1 MVKHERVSLPQAKEK
16 INQISEQLLNLADQ
30 CRGFI
35 AAGGGEN
42 QDVNLYRGTQTKL
55 CNEVR
60 VLVASSKLL
69 VQAAAEVK
77 IDSRTFPQTFPSN
90 KEKIALNF
98 PFLFFLQVALLLMKV
113 NFYTL

>member
-77 IDSRTFPQTFPSN
+77 IKFTSIQGT
-90 KEKIALNF
+90 II
-98 PFLFFLQVALLLMKV
+98 FF
-113 NFYTL
+113 F